1 MILLITALDVLPLR
15 IKAQNAALIFRRTTD
30 GATVE
35 CFELSPLRIDV
46 LRAQGSLRRNFPA
59 QAIKL
64 PCSVF
69 GSWHFLDA
77 FCSLLSRLHGE
88 EVEEMMPK
96 TTKANTKVIEPR
108 DTTSPALITEMV
120 MAMLAALGTPSKVM
134 QAQKKYRDDV
144 LLCKAYNPWRRSSL
158 WLLLKIAV
166 QSTLV
171 NMISDEEGKIE
182 FKRFIVFFLCCLL
195 ETALTANSTNET
207 LFHVQ
212 AKLARR
218 IHKLSSHVPN
228 LLIETASQVMAMS
241 RSVIDQRWAATLR
254 EDGNRP
260 TVLEI
265 STIESDT
272 VLTLP
277 RSRGNL
283 AELLLDQTKET
294 QNQMGFVPNHHTDFA
309 IGALGLP
316 EIADTIWDEDD
327 TVDTLVALECWVAE
341 QLPAWTEETLRSPS
355 DKAGEELL
363 KLFLKYKDMAMYAY
377 RQAPEQRSAMVLCLA
392 TIWHA
397 MDRITCCIIPLVQS
411 YSPEI
416 PMDFFS
422 PLLLPTFEQMEQLQ
436 SIEEHISERYSKV
449 SPTAP
454 SVFSDPRKEH
464 TDYISTAYFNCSTA
478 HQSLKTRIEK
488 DAARL
493 TTEKEAEWQRKSE
506 KYENLI
512 SQSNSL
518 QCDTYEDEDGDTRHE
533 NNSCK
538 KCKLVRQAKALTLD
552 IYEWPL
558 PENEAQAKAAIF
570 ELMTPPSFIA
580 WRTMTWVIIA
590 EIGKESWDSG
600 ANIHTSVQSYAGFSG
615 YCASQKSRL
624 SLGSATKAFVKAHYR
639 TIKFPTAKQNAFC
652 NNGLTFRYFD
662 FDAKNWVQDA
672 PTMSSVAKFCAIQ
685 LPTGHYSP
693 LQFTVNSTK
702 HCDDQVLAS
711 QSLCAQE
718 LTLHEYIAFGCLRAD
733 GEHTQWLNV
742 SRELGSVNLDFNAE
756 EVCLLITSATLQV
769 GSQLVGE
776 TSAQSDLTH
785 QILRTTHHHLNRRKF
800 CVEIMHKISAI
811 VDSIEANWQKEYTL
825 QTLIICLQ
833 RILSCSKDTSVSM
846 RALSLLDRARAI
858 SIRWLLQLKENLGNS
873 GDDHRLFR
881 IRAVLIKT
889 ALLCR
894 WTYDMANDRLNFLMQ
909 HGRNLEYWI
918 IASMVLRENLPG
930 SKEFLSNSIQI
941 LLIRDRKL
949 GRRAMSYV
957 ASRCL
962 TTHGASSLE
971 KAIRVSW
978 DAFPG
983 CSRPWSSRAA
993 PNARWLQN
1001 TTISTSSAESHS
1013 LDYNVLDGQFLVGG
1027 HPVDRLPKDYMESDN
1042 YLRLLEHRIL
1052 PVLPSDIP
1060 GMIYMSTCSVHG
1072 FVVYFGKRK
1081 DEILIRL
1088 KRDAEMFELLP
1099 RNFFAEDLPTR
1110 LTTQFLHI
1118 LNLSKAEVEFW
1129 PIENRWSFHGDMWR
1143 LALGSSILVNSA
1155 KTLIDIKSKTF
1166 ASALTILDCLDDAG
1180 NIEVTISKTQRLEIS
1195 LPRLDLHF
1203 FLNPHHQLECEE
1215 LRKIIDPDQNLGTF
1229 VGLRNRLILCGIP
1242 ECARQVDRVLVIP
1255 HGAIQYVQHNS
1266 HTAVTV
1272 EMTGRNTH
1280 YLTYQV
1286 DSILGRLRGEGSF
1299 QSNLFKA
1306 HLHAVTSS
1314 ILIDPFTFRTGTD
1327 QALEILREQ
1336 LILTS
1341 GPLKAEDNVILST
1354 LSRLTP
1360 CRVYYPPG
1368 RKVMQTVTWDPNL
1381 SSNAQHDE
1389 FSVLVEEIRGV
1400 AANFSIFYNDTGG
1413 SDEKASPKT
1422 CAELSDSHLLNRARS
1437 RNSAFRKPDC
1447 GGNLMRVEYDSPYC
1461 EDRGLQAHAN
1471 EASRAYHIV
1480 SCVKK
1485 WSPEMSNSIHLFN
1498 DLTDLG
1504 VVAGLRKRF
1513 DTRKPISGLLKLKQS
1528 QEWGALWN
1536 LCRQVSRLK
1545 DEYDL
1550 ALACGVIAY
1559 GGSVSLQALQ
1569 TLLSFAFSQPLRD
1582 LPDRPQEPF
1591 YDLKSGTSPKPDT
1604 LRGDFA
1610 LHTKPFT
1617 QRPDLTKQAQNALR
1631 AEHENAVAKEVSKA
1645 VTHYINQWPCSDPNP
1660 PKKLRFKL
1668 VSIHK
1673 CHKIVVENF
1682 RDWTRNEHL
1691 LNYICRAQTILDD
1704 LRSSHT
1710 DYPYDGVVWQNL
1722 VSIPRAFQAHSIP
1735 SRESLRQSI
1744 PDKSMF
1750 KCMSDLQTL
1759 LAEVTTAEKSKSDVT
1774 SEHAS
1779 ASILPN
1785 HQALQIVVEEIRTRN
1800 SVANDDPV
1808 QSSYLSD
1815 LQDSISALKEADSSL
1830 LSSPEQEMPD
1840 FRVPYRDCL
1849 SASTQLLGSLKVALQ
1864 LEPGNVISGF
1874 LKMAGLWPNLAVD
1887 DMLKYLAR
1895 PAQLSKEWKCLLIDF
1910 ANVIAMIQ
1918 KLRRLLLAATSGDG
1932 SSLTSELQN
1941 VGPNRDCIDR
1951 YPSWSL
1957 IEIDGDF
1964 MIRPIQQQVALAMI
1978 SPSSMDNSLLQLNM
1992 GEGKS
1997 SVIIPLV
2004 VSALANGEQ
2013 LCRLIILKPLFKQM
2027 QAVLAQCVGGLVGR
2041 RTYVMPFSRN
2051 SQISTETLTQTQVL
2065 QHQCLTEGGI
2075 LMVQPEHLLSFK
2087 LLGVERMIAEDS
2099 GLAKPLID
2107 TQVWLQ
2113 YHSRDV
2119 LDESDEILDVRFQLV
2134 YTLGFQRSMDG
2145 QPDRWLLVQSVLDS
2159 VSSHAMKIQQTDPR
2173 GIEVVRR
2180 MAGAFPLIY
2189 IRSVEAQDK
2198 LLGSVLEDVLRSKLP
2213 KLNLEQYSSD
2223 LKDSTASF
2231 LSQRDL
2237 TSDHYDRLVKVE
2249 GSDGTLMKKLLL
2261 LRGLFAY
2268 GILIHILK
2276 EKRWSVDYGLDP
2288 SRCLM
2293 AVPYRAK
2300 GVPATSAEFAH
2311 PDVQLLLTCLSY
2323 YYTGVTYEQL
2333 YLCLNIVAKAD
2344 EPSREYEDWT
2354 ADCGES
2360 LPRRLRSFDAVNLE
2374 DESQLKGLVWPALRY
2389 SKRVADYYLSNV
2401 VFPKEGKEFDQKLS
2415 SSGWDIPLQP
2425 SHISRLDEGDPIAKA
2440 GALLEGTTLSESPT
2454 TKQGNPSFALSTG
2467 FSGTNDN
2474 RFLLPT
2480 SIKQRDLPQLAHTSA
2495 KVLRDILQPENL
2507 RYHCVQN
2514 DTGGQV
2520 DTRRLIEQMIGVDA
2534 AIRVL
2539 IDVGAQVIDVENAAL
2554 VHIWLGKVAEVDAGI
2569 YFDAEDNI
2577 RVMTRDGRSEPL
2589 YTSSFQSR
2597 MDRCLVYLDEVHT
2610 RVGGNPG
2617 EPHQPASSIS

>member
-1 MILLITALDVLPLR
+1 M
-15 IKAQNAALIFRRTTD
+15 
-30 GATVE
+30 
-35 CFELSPLRIDV
+35 
-46 LRAQGSLRRNFPA
+46 
-59 QAIKL
+59 
-64 PCSVF
+64 
-69 GSWHFLDA
+69 
-77 FCSLLSRLHGE
+77 LSRLHGE

-96 TTKANTKVIEPR
+96 TTKANTEVIEPR
-108 DTTSPALITEMV
+108 DTTSPALITEMI
-120 MAMLAALGTPSKVM
+120 MALLAAFGTPSKAK
-134 QAQKKYRDDV
+134 QSQKKYRDDV
-144 LLCKAYNPWRRSSL
+144 LSGKAYNPWRRSNL

-166 QSTLV
+166 HSTLV
-171 NMISDEEGKIE
+171 NMMSDEEGKNE
-182 FKRFIVFFLCCLL
+182 FKKFIVFFLCRLL
-195 ETALTANSTNET
+195 ETALTANSINET
-207 LFHVQ
+207 LSYVQ

-241 RSVIDQRWAATLR
+241 RCVIDQRWAATLR

-260 TVLEI
+260 TVLDT

-272 VLTLP
+272 VLALS
-277 RSRGNL
+277 RSHGKL
-283 AELLLDQTKET
+283 AELLLDQTEES
-294 QNQMGFVPNHHTDFA
+294 QNPMEFVPSHHTDFV
-309 IGALGLP
+309 IGRLRLP
-316 EIADTIWDEDD
+316 EIADMISDEDD
-327 TVDTLVALECWVAE
+327 TVDTLVALECWVAK
-341 QLPAWTEETLRSPS
+341 QLPAWTEETLRRPS
-355 DKAGEELL
+355 DKAAEELL
-363 KLFLKYKDMAMYAY
+363 KLFLRYKHMAMYAY

-392 TIWHA
+392 TIWRA
-397 MDRITCCIIPLVQS
+397 MDRITCCIMPLFQS

-436 SIEEHISERYSKV
+436 SIEEHISERYSKA

-454 SVFSDPRKEH
+454 SVFSDPKKEY
-464 TDYISTAYFNCSTA
+464 TDYISTTYFDCSDA
-478 HQSLKTRIEK
+478 HQSLKIRIEE
-488 DAARL
+488 DAVRL
-493 TTEKEAEWQRKSE
+493 TREKEAEWQRKSE
-506 KYENLI
+506 KYENLVT
-512 SQSNSL
+512 QSNAL
-518 QCDTYEDEDGDTRHE
+518 QCDIYVDEDGGVTHADNACE
-533 NNSCK
+533 
-538 KCKLVRQAKALTLD
+538 KCELFKQAKALTLK

-558 PENEAQAKAAIF
+558 PENKAQAKAAIF
-570 ELMTPPSFIA
+570 ELMTPPTFIA

-590 EIGKESWDSG
+590 EIGKESWGSS
-600 ANIHTSVQSYAGFSG
+600 ASLHTSVQSYAGFSG

-624 SLGSATKAFVKAHYR
+624 SLGSATIAFTKAHYR
-639 TIKFPTAKQNAFC
+639 TIRFPVAKQNAFC
-652 NNGLTFRYFD
+652 KNGLTFRYFD

-672 PTMSSVAKFCAIQ
+672 PTMSSIAKFCAIQ
-685 LPTGHYSP
+685 LPTGRYSP
-693 LQFTVNSTK
+693 LQFTVDSTK
-702 HCDDQVLAS
+702 HCDNQVLAS

-718 LTLHEYIAFGCLRAD
+718 LNLHEYIAFGCLRAD

-756 EVCLLITSATLQV
+756 EVCLLMTSVTLQA
-769 GSQLVGE
+769 GSQLVEE
-776 TSAQSDLTH
+776 TGAQSDLTH
-785 QILRTTHHHLNRRKF
+785 RILRTTHHHLNRTKF
-800 CVEIMHKISAI
+800 CVEIMHKISANL
-811 VDSIEANWQKEYTL
+811 DSIEANWQKEYTL
-825 QTLIICLQ
+825 QTLIIYLQ
-833 RILSCSKDTSVSM
+833 RTLSCSKDTSVSV
-846 RALSLLDRARAI
+846 RALSLLDRARTI

-881 IRAVLIKT
+881 IRAILIKT

-894 WTYDMANDRLNFLMQ
+894 WTYDMANDRLNCLMQ

-918 IASMVLRENLPG
+918 TASMVLRKNLPG
-930 SKEFLSNSIQI
+930 SRELLSNSVQV

-949 GRRAMSYV
+949 AWRAMPYLV
-957 ASRCL
+957 NRCL
-962 TTHGASSLE
+962 TTQGASSLE

-983 CSRPWSSRAA
+983 CSRPWSFRTA
-993 PNARWLQN
+993 PNAHWLQN
-1001 TTISTSSAESHS
+1001 MTISTISAESHS

-1027 HPVDRLPKDYMESDN
+1027 HPVDRLPKDYMENDN

-1052 PVLPSDIP
+1052 PVLPSDMP
-1060 GMIYMSTCSVHG
+1060 EMIYMSTCSVHG
-1072 FVVYFGKRK
+1072 FLIYFGKRK
-1081 DEILIRL
+1081 DDVVIRL
-1088 KRDAEMFELLP
+1088 KRDADIFELLA
-1099 RNFFAEDLPTR
+1099 RNFFAEDLPAR
-1110 LTTQFLHI
+1110 LATEFLHM
-1118 LNLSKAEVEFW
+1118 LNLSKAEVDFW
-1129 PIENRWSFHGDMWR
+1129 PIEDRWSSHDDMWK
-1143 LALGSSILVNSA
+1143 LSLDSSILVSSA

-1166 ASALTILDCLDDAG
+1166 ASALTILECLDDAG

-1203 FLNPHHQLECEE
+1203 FLNPHHQLQCEE

-1229 VGLRNRLILCGIP
+1229 VGLRNRLVLCGIP

-1255 HGAIQYVQHNS
+1255 HGAIRYVQENS
-1266 HTAVTV
+1266 HMAVTV
-1272 EMTGRNTH
+1272 EVTGRNAH
-1280 YLTYQV
+1280 YFTYQV
-1286 DSILGRLRGEGSF
+1286 DSILGRLRGEGSY

-1314 ILIDPFTFRTGTD
+1314 ILIDPFTSRTGTD
-1327 QALEILREQ
+1327 QAIEILREQ
-1336 LILTS
+1336 LVLTS
-1341 GPLKAEDNVILST
+1341 GPLRAEDNVVLST
-1354 LSRLTP
+1354 LSHLTP

-1400 AANFSIFYNDTGG
+1400 AAHFSIFHNDTGG
-1413 SDEKASPKT
+1413 SDEQASPKT
-1422 CAELSDSHLLNRARS
+1422 CAELSDGHLLNRARS

-1447 GGNLMRVEYDSPYC
+1447 GGNLMRVEHDSPYC

-1471 EASRAYHIV
+1471 EASRAYHVV

-1485 WSPEMSNSIHLFN
+1485 WSPEMSNSTHLFK
-1498 DLTDLG
+1498 DLTSLG

-1545 DEYDL
+1545 DEYEL
-1550 ALACGVIAY
+1550 AFACGVIAY

-1582 LPDRPQEPF
+1582 LPERPQEPF
-1591 YDLKSGTSPKPDT
+1591 YDLKSGTSPNPDT
-1604 LRGDFA
+1604 LRGEFA

-1617 QRPDLTKQAQNALR
+1617 QKPDLTKQAQNALR
-1631 AEHENAVAKEVSKA
+1631 AKHDNAVAKEISKA
-1645 VTHYINQWPCSDPNP
+1645 VTHYIEQWPCSDPNP
-1660 PKKLRFKL
+1660 PNRVRFKL

-1673 CHKIVVENF
+1673 SHKTIVESF
-1682 RDWTRNEHL
+1682 REWTCNGHL
-1691 LNYICRAQTILDD
+1691 LHYVCKAQTILDD
-1704 LRSSHT
+1704 LRTSHT
-1710 DYPYDGVVWQNL
+1710 DYPYDGVVWQN
-1722 VSIPRAFQAHSIP
+1722 VIPTPRAFQAHSTP
-1735 SRESLRQSI
+1735 SRELLRQSV
-1744 PDKSMF
+1744 PDKSMS
-1750 KCMSDLQTL
+1750 KCISDLQAL
-1759 LAEVTTAEKSKSDVT
+1759 LAEVTTAKDSILGVT

-1785 HQALQIVVEEIRTRN
+1785 HQALQIVVEEIRMRSNITTE
-1800 SVANDDPV
+1800 DPV

-1815 LQDSISALKEADSSL
+1815 LQDSIDALKDADSLL
-1830 LSSPEQEMPD
+1830 LSSPEQEIPD
-1840 FRVPYRDCL
+1840 FRVPYQDCL
-1849 SASTQLLGSLKVALQ
+1849 SAFTQLLDSIKVALQ
-1864 LEPGNVISGF
+1864 LEPGNAINGY

-1895 PAQLSKEWKCLLIDF
+1895 PAQLSKEWKGLLIDF
-1910 ANVIAMIQ
+1910 ANVITIIQ
-1918 KLRRLLLAATSGDG
+1918 KLRRLLLAATSSDG
-1932 SSLTSELQN
+1932 SSIASELQN
-1941 VGPNRDCIDR
+1941 VGPSRDCIDR

-1957 IEIDGDF
+1957 IQIDGDF
-1964 MIRPIQQQVALAMI
+1964 MIRPTQQQVALAMI

-2027 QAVLAQCVGGLVGR
+2027 QAVLAQRVGGLVGR

-2051 SQISTETLTQTQVL
+2051 SQVSTETLTRTQVL

-2075 LMVQPEHLLSFK
+2075 LLVQPEHLLSFK
-2087 LLGVERMIAEDS
+2087 LLGVERMVAEDS
-2099 GLAKPLID
+2099 CLAKPLID

-2159 VSSHAMKIQQTDPR
+2159 VGSHAIKIQQTDPR
-2173 GIEVVRR
+2173 GLEVVRR
-2180 MAGAFPLIY
+2180 TAGAFPTVY
-2189 IRSVEAQDK
+2189 IRSVEAQEK
-2198 LLGSVLEDVLRSKLP
+2198 LLGSVLEDVLGSRLP
-2213 KLNLEQYSSD
+2213 NLNLEQYSSD
-2223 LKDSTASF
+2223 LKDSAASL

-2237 TSDHYDRLVKVE
+2237 ASHHYDRLVKVE
-2249 GSDGTLMKKLLL
+2249 GSDGSLMKKLLL

-2268 GILIHILK
+2268 GILIHVLK
-2276 EKRWSVDYGLDP
+2276 EKRWSVNYGLDP

-2311 PDVQLLLTCLSY
+2311 PDVQLLLTSLSY
-2323 YYTGVTYEQL
+2323 YYTGVTYEQF

-2344 EPSREYEDWT
+2344 EPSREYENWT

-2360 LPRRLRSFDAVNLE
+2360 LPRRLRSFGAVNLE
-2374 DESQLKGLVWPALRY
+2374 DESQLKGSVWPALRY
-2389 SKRVADYYLSNV
+2389 SKKVADYYLSNV

-2425 SHISRLDEGDPIAKA
+2425 RYIPRSDEDDPIARA
-2440 GALLEGTTLSESPT
+2440 EALLEGTALSESPT
-2454 TKQGNPSFALSTG
+2454 TERGNPSFALSTG

-2480 SIKQRDLPQLAHTSA
+2480 SIQQRDLPELAHTSA

-2520 DTRRLIEQMIGVDA
+2520 DARQLIEQMIGVDA

-2554 VHIWLGKVAEVDAGI
+2554 VHLWLGKVAEVDAGI
-2569 YFDAEDNI
+2569 YFDSEDNI

-2597 MDRCLVYLDEVHT
+2597 MDRCLVYLDEVRT

-2617 EPHQPASSIS
+2617 EPHQPASSTS